1 MGENYQKKVGEVGMS
16 ENRCVSCGEIIPEG
30 GQVCPVCMAKA
41 VRQQEKLDRAEKI
54 MFDWVWPIMWIMLAV
69 YGILCAVGVIK

>member
-1 MGENYQKKVGEVGMS
+1 MS

-41 VRQQEKLDRAEKI
+41 IRQQERYDRATEI
-54 MFDWVWPIMWIMLAV
+54 MMDWVYPLILIALVIMGIV
-69 YGILCAVGVIK
+69 YLVRC

>member
-1 MGENYQKKVGEVGMS
+1 MND
-16 ENRCVSCGEIIPEG
+16 NRCVSCGEIIPEG
-30 GQVCPVCMAKA
+30 QQVCPVCMAKV
-41 VRQQEKLDRAEKI
+41 VRQQEKLDRAEEI

>member
-1 MGENYQKKVGEVGMS
+1 MA

-41 VRQQEKLDRAEKI
+41 IRQQEKYEKVNAV
-54 MFDWVWPIMWIMLAV
+54 MMDWVYPLALLALVVAAIV
-69 YGILCAVGVIK
+69 YAFRFS